1 MLRAGSEE
9 QWGYSPCRLFSDLP
23 PREWMQ
29 GWESHPPSPAYETGQ
44 STGSPCVWEMKPWSA
59 CDDTTYPPNLW
70 RSDPLSCRAW
80 HTRSMKMARRVGN
93 APTSAG
99 FGGPCIACLP
109 PPYKITGMRDR
120 LIEIFKLWGLPE
132 PGLTRFDL
140 KLLNLVAHMRIHP
153 DAQQYFDACIP
164 ISRNSPGIHDL
175 CPPDSI
181 VSENT
186 RYTPGAYVSQFGFI
200 CFASEGCGDA
210 VTIDLLTGEVLI
222 FCHEFDYIG
231 DDIVFYRED
240 NSKAVMPKS
249 RESIIESAIARF
261 DSIEAFF
268 DDWKQQSI
276 KCLAE

>member
-9 QWGYSPCRLFSDLP
+9 HWGYSPGRLFSDLP

-109 PPYKITGMRDR
+109 PPYWLMDCCPTMKGHRGGHATVSGFPRTHATYPSPPA
-120 LIEIFKLWGLPE
+120 LCALSW
-132 PGLTRFDL
+132 
-140 KLLNLVAHMRIHP
+140 LVI
-153 DAQQYFDACIP
+153 
-164 ISRNSPGIHDL
+164 L
-175 CPPDSI
+175 
-181 VSENT
+181 
-186 RYTPGAYVSQFGFI
+186 
-200 CFASEGCGDA
+200 
-210 VTIDLLTGEVLI
+210 
-222 FCHEFDYIG
+222 
-231 DDIVFYRED
+231 
-240 NSKAVMPKS
+240 
-249 RESIIESAIARF
+249 
-261 DSIEAFF
+261 
-268 DDWKQQSI
+268 
-276 KCLAE
+276 